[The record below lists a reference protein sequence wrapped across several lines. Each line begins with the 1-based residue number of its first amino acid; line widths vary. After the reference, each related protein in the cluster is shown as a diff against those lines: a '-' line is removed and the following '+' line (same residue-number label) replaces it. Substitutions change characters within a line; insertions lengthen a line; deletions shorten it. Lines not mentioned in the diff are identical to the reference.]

1 MAKKKESVA
10 KAAGRFVANELL
22 GVDDAKRAIN
32 KARKGDFKGALK
44 SAATGALE
52 LGTTATGAGLGAKV
66 GAKVGLKVGKK
77 VADKA
82 AKRAGNYAAM
92 RKAENT
98 PAGSYGKPGSVKKT
112 VKANP
117 KNPVTVRKAPNSV
130 DRRISETVSV
140 SNPKKI
146 KYTTPERTSAQRQG
160 SQKAQ
165 DTKRERAIDQA
176 GQDAATASRATSK
189 APSVGK
195 KVGKATGATTGVAAV
210 ASTKKVNKPSPKK
223 KDK

>member
-1 MAKKKESVA
+1 MAKKKESAV

-22 GVDDAKRAIN
+22 GVDDAKRAIK
-32 KARKGDFKGALK
+32 KARKGDIKGALK
-44 SAATGALE
+44 SAATGILE
-52 LGTTATGAGLGAKV
+52 AGTTATGAGIGAKV

-77 VADKA
+77 IADKA
-82 AKRAGNYAAM
+82 AIRAGNYAAM

-117 KNPVTVRKAPNSV
+117 KNPVVIKKAPNSV
-130 DRRISETVSV
+130 NKKMSATVSV
-140 SNPKKI
+140 SNPKKV
-146 KYTTPERTSAQRQG
+146 KYTTPERTEAQRLG

-176 GQDAATASRATSK
+176 GQDAAIASRLTSR
-189 APSVGK
+189 APAVGK
-195 KVGKATGATTGVAAV
+195 RVGRATGATTGVAAV
-210 ASTKKVNKPSPKK
+210 ASTKKVNKPSSKK
-223 KDK
+223 KK

>member
-1 MAKKKESVA
+1 MAKKKESA
-10 KAAGRFVANELL
+10 LKAAGRFVANELL
-22 GVDDAKRAIN
+22 GVDDAKRAIR
-32 KARKGDFKGALK
+32 KARKGDIKGAIK
-44 SAATGALE
+44 SAAAGALE
-52 LGTTATGAGLGAKV
+52 LGTTATGAGLGAKI

-77 VADKA
+77 VADKTA
-82 AKRAGNYAAM
+82 NRAGNYAAM

-98 PAGSYGKPGSVKKT
+98 PAGSYGKPGSVRKT

-117 KNPVTVRKAPNSV
+117 KNTAVVKKAPNS
-130 DRRISETVSV
+130 INKKSSETVFV

-176 GQDAATASRATSK
+176 RQDAATASRATSK
-189 APSVGK
+189 APSTGKTVGK
-195 KVGKATGATTGVAAV
+195 VVGAQTGVAAV
-210 ASTKKVNKPSPKK
+210 ASTKKVNKPAPKK
-223 KDK
+223 KK